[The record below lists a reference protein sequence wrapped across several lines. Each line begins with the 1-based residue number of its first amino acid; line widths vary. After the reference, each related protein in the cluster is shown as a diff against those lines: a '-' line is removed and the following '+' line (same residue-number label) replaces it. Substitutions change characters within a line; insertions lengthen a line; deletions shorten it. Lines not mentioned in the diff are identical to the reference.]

1 MEEGNYEPAMCLRAL
16 SHNDRCHADNC
27 YLQAGEETESEQL
40 NHLAWAHSL
49 CIEPPLPQ
57 PVFLACLTLYV
68 SDSHASFKPGMKTA
82 SSRKPPRTAQAGS
95 VLPFSCP
102 YA

>member
-1 MEEGNYEPAMCLRAL
+1 MDLPCVSGLWTVL
-16 SHNDRCHADNC
+16 SHNDQCHADN
-27 YLQAGEETESEQL
+27 YYRQAGEETESEQL

-49 CIEPPLPQ
+49 YIEPPLPQ
-57 PVFLACLTLYV
+57 PVFLACLTLYA
-68 SDSHASFKPGMKTA
+68 SDSHASFKTGMKTA
-82 SSRKPPRTAQAGS
+82 SSRKPSRTAQAGK